1 MKKIYFFAT
10 KMFAAFLMTGLLAS
24 LMLSSCKKYD
34 SDIDGLQNQ
43 INQIAS
49 DINDLKAK
57 VGENPVK
64 AISFDEST
72 GKLTVTTPS
81 GTVNY
86 TVKTPTLDIKL
97 VDNKLYVNGEE
108 KGSISFPESTA
119 VTVGADGYLYINGV
133 KTGIASSDKIT
144 GKAEVKADGYLY
156 IDGVKTDIAVPPVV
170 EVRDGALYI
179 NGVKQTISAEFPSD
193 VIVFNKDEQDN
204 IISVTLNQNGES
216 YTIVSGANTFHLAG
230 LAFIPEMIVDGV
242 NAVDFGYIVRFNPNL
257 AAEPDTVMLATAT
270 ANFRLNPTK
279 ADISNVTW
287 KFLNRTSVI
296 KTRAAVADKYDLI
309 SGSNSEVKDGIIS
322 FELGL
327 NKEARQENAAN
338 DLYDIFALEATVPAE
353 EGATSK
359 VVSDYVQVLVSQY
372 YPFIGDKVDY
382 TAAAN
387 PKHIYDH
394 DLDTIKVPILA
405 WNGSAPQVQA
415 NHQMVYGS
423 TFDLMDY
430 VMASANKGG
439 YETMYNNTRQFFE
452 DLNFNDYTY
461 RFSKVAYKG
470 PDNTTEQSYFVEL
483 NGSKV
488 TVTQGTAAIGRF
500 PVFKV
505 ELIHNNKVVTHAY
518 IKFEITATPPA
529 GDQIYN
535 VAAKTFEYNQL
546 YAAQAATQSNDIVIS
561 WTDMNALYAQMGLSH
576 TQFQNIYGAVV
587 PTATYSSRITA
598 NDVQFVRSA
607 NQPNVDTYAM
617 YLRVKPTTKFGTHTV
632 TYTFEPANN
641 AKLQIVFTIIVKAPQ
656 APVLST
662 IYAPNGIAQTK
673 GKLVSDVYQMQM
685 SLNEAFVNYMA
696 DYNNQ
701 FGTTAGK
708 IDNANHLFAFAFPTA
723 NSLVNPALETDNLVG
738 AVAPHAEIF
747 NEPISG
753 DYMAQEIKMKA
764 PLTADSK
771 TYDVVFRTVFENNE
785 QIEVPFKVQFNNP
798 FTITLNPMA
807 MATQTTPTL
816 LDIKEYVTIKLNEQP
831 LYDYSKKNTTGY
843 DSNGYHTANC
853 ASYGIATNG
862 SAITYA
868 LNTTAVTG
876 GNLTIAG
883 SVLTWDNKGADLFE
897 NITSETVTAKVTT
910 TYAER
915 TSAKTVVTLQKNR

>member
-10 KMFAAFLMTGLLAS
+10 KMFAAFLMTGFLAS

-64 AISFDEST
+64 AISFDEAT
-72 GKLTVTTPS
+72 GKLTVTTSS

-86 TVKTPTLDIKL
+86 TVKTPALDIKL
-97 VDNKLYVNGEE
+97 LDNKLYVNGEE
-108 KGSISFPESTA
+108 KGSVTFPESSV

-133 KTGIASSDKIT
+133 KTGITSPQEVT
-144 GKAEVKADGYLY
+144 GKAEVRADGFLY
-156 IDGVKTDIAVPPVV
+156 IDGEKTNISVPPVV
-170 EVRDGALYI
+170 EVREGALYI
-179 NGVKQTISAEFPSD
+179 NGVKQALAVEFPAD
-193 VIVFNKDEQDN
+193 VIVFNKDEKDN

-216 YTIVSGANTFHLAG
+216 YTIVSGTTTFSLAG

-242 NAVDFGYIVRFNPNL
+242 NAVDFGYIVRFNPDP
-257 AAEPDTVMLATAT
+257 AADPDTVMVSTVKAD
-270 ANFRLNPTK
+270 FRLNPTQ
-279 ADISNVTW
+279 ADVSNVTW

-296 KTRAAVADKYDLI
+296 KTRAAGDNYDLI
-309 SGSNSEVKDGIIS
+309 SGLKSTVKDGVIS

-327 NKEARQENAAN
+327 NKEARMENAAN
-338 DLYDIFALEATVPAE
+338 DLYDIFALEATLPAE
-353 EGATSK
+353 EETTSK
-359 VVSDYVQVLVSQY
+359 VVSDYVQVLVSEY
-372 YPFIGDKVDY
+372 YPFIGDKVKY
-382 TAAAN
+382 NAADA
-387 PKHIYDH
+387 PKRIYDH
-394 DLDTIKVPILA
+394 DLDTTKAPVLA
-405 WNGSAPQVQA
+405 WNGSAPQVAA
-415 NHQMVYGS
+415 NHKMVYGS

-430 VMASANKGG
+430 VMASANKNG
-439 YETMYNNTRQFFE
+439 YEAINNPTRKFFE

-470 PDNTTEQSYFVEL
+470 PDNTTEQSYFVTLE
-483 NGSKV
+483 GSKV

-505 ELIHNNKVVTHAY
+505 ELIHNNKVVSHAY

-529 GDQIYN
+529 GDQVYN

-546 YAAQAATQSNDIVIS
+546 YADPATIQTNDIVIS
-561 WTDMNALYAQMGLSH
+561 WTEMNMLYAQMGLSH
-576 TQFQNIYGAVV
+576 TQFQNIYGAAV

-598 NDVQFVRSA
+598 ADVEFVRSP

-617 YLRVKPTTKFGTHTV
+617 YLRVKPSTKFGTHQV
-632 TYTFEPANN
+632 IYTFEPANN

-662 IYAPNGIAQTK
+662 IYAPNGVAQTK
-673 GKLVSDVYQMQM
+673 GKLVTNVYQMQM

-708 IDNANHLFAFAFPTA
+708 INNANHLFAFAFPTA
-723 NSLVNPALETDNLVG
+723 NSLAIPVLETDGLVG

-747 NEPISG
+747 EQPVSG
-753 DYMAQEIKMKA
+753 GYMKQEIKMKA

-771 TYDVVFRTVFENNE
+771 IYDVVFRTVFENNE

-798 FTITLNPMA
+798 FSITLNPMA

-831 LYDYSKKNTTGY
+831 LYDYSKKGTTGY
-843 DSNGYHTANC
+843 DANGYHTANC
-853 ASYGIATNG
+853 TSYGIATNG
-862 SAITYA
+862 SAITYT

-883 SVLTWDNKGADLFE
+883 SVLTWDNQGADLFD

-910 TYAER
+910 AYAER